1 LKTASKCGK
10 HWEFL
15 GSKVGEHQEFFADD
29 IRYNF
34 LVNRRPEVY

>member
-1 LKTASKCGK
+1 LKTTSKSGK
-10 HWEFL
+10 PWEFL
-15 GSKVGEHQEFFADD
+15 GSKVGEHREFFSDE